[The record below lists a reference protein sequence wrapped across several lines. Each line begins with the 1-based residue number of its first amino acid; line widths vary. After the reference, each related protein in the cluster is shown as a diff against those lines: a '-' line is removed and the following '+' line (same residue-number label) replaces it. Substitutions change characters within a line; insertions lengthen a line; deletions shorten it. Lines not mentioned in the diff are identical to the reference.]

1 MAHLIEQPTIVMSA
15 GNKHKEI
22 AEYVGALNSALA
34 ALSIAHMKNPP
45 GWSEP
50 GQSPDFNEYTVV
62 LRGALRAETRAG
74 IIDVK
79 AGQAIL
85 APKGEWVR
93 YSTLGAD
100 CSEYV
105 EVCMP
110 AFSLELVRRD
120 K

>member
-1 MAHLIEQPTIVMSA
+1 MSRDR
-15 GNKHKEI
+15 
-22 AEYVGALNSALA
+22 V
-34 ALSIAHMKNPP
+34 
-45 GWSEP
+45 
-50 GQSPDFNEYTVV
+50 PDFNEYTVV

-79 AGQAIL
+79 VGQAIL

-93 YSTLGAD
+93 YSTLGSDGA
-100 CSEYV
+100 EYV
-105 EVCMP
+105 AVCMP

>member
-93 YSTLGAD
+93 YSTLGSDGA
-100 CSEYV
+100 EYV
-105 EVCMP
+105 AVCMP
-110 AFSLELVRRD
+110 ACSLELVRRD